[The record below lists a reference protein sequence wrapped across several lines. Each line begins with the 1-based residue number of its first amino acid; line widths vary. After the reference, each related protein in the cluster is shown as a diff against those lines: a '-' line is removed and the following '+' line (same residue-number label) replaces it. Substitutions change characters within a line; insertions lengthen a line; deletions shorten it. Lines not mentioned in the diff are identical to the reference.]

1 MTETTKKELA
11 EAREVCPTTSR
22 GLLKDGALLVDVRE
36 ADELARVSF
45 ADCEV
50 INVPMSEFEARW
62 NEIPRDRDVILA
74 CQVGARSLKAT
85 YFLMYHGYE
94 RVANMKHGMQ
104 RWIER
109 GFPVHGD
116 ASIAP
121 SGQASSC
128 CCGEEDASS
137 EASCGCDSSS
147 KSKVTAGTCC

>member
-1 MTETTKKELA
+1 MTETTKKDLA

-22 GLLKDGALLVDVRE
+22 GLLKEGALLVDVRE
-36 ADELARVSF
+36 ADEVARVGF

-50 INVPMSEFEARW
+50 INVPLSVFEARW
-62 NEIPRDRDVILA
+62 REIPRDRDVILA

-85 YFLMYHGYE
+85 YFLMYQGYE
-94 RVANMKHGMQ
+94 HVANMKHGLQ

-116 ASIAP
+116 PSIAA
-121 SGQASSC
+121 SGQPSSC
-128 CCGEEDASS
+128 CCGEEEASG

-147 KSKVTAGTCC
+147 KSKDTAGACC